1 MTPLAVLRI
10 AVRALARNK
19 LRAFLT
25 ALGIII
31 GVGAV
36 IAMVSI
42 GEGAKARV
50 AETIDAMGSNLLV
63 VRSGSSMDGGLRG
76 GFDTQPTLTWDDLD
90 AIRSELP
97 AVTYAAPL
105 LRTAAEIIADGANW
119 TTQIQGTTADFF
131 AIRNWNVAIGAA
143 LTDADVAGAAKVA
156 LLGRTVADQLYGE
169 GADPVGQSVR
179 IRNAPFIVIGVLQS
193 KGQTGWG
200 QDNDDAVFVPVT
212 SFQARIEGGLSKFIA
227 GQIMVGAAST
237 DATQQAETQIRALLR
252 ERHRLADAAEDDFS
266 IRNLAEM
273 ADARAAST
281 QTMTALLAGIAFVSL
296 VVGGIG
302 IMNIMLVSVTERT
315 REIGVRMA
323 VGARPGDILA
333 QFLVE
338 SLVLS
343 LVGGIVGVA
352 LGVLTAQQLSQLFG
366 WSLLIRPD
374 IVLLS
379 VGIAAAVGV
388 IFGLYP
394 ARKAPRLDPIEALR
408 FE

>member
-1 MTPLAVLRI
+1 MTPLAVQRI

-19 LRAFLT
+19 LRSFLT

-31 GVGAV
+31 GVAAV

-50 AETIDAMGSNLLV
+50 AQTIESMGANLLV
-63 VRSGSSMDGGLRG
+63 VRGGSSSGGGLRG
-76 GFDTQPTLTWDDLD
+76 GFDSQPTLTWEDLE
-90 AIRSELP
+90 AIRSEAP
-97 AVTYAAPL
+97 SVQFAAPL
-105 LRTAAEIIADGANW
+105 LRTGAEIIADGANW
-119 TTQIQGTTADFF
+119 TTQVQGTTPDFF
-131 AIRNWNVAIGAA
+131 AIRNWSVEFGN
-143 LTDADVAGAAKVA
+143 LFTESDVGGSAKVVV
-156 LLGRTVADQLYGE
+156 LGRTVANELYGA
-169 GADPVGQSVR
+169 GSDPVGQNLR
-179 IRNAPFIVIGVLQS
+179 IRNAPFTVIGVLEA
-193 KGQTGWG
+193 KGQSGWG

-212 SFQARIEGGLSKFIA
+212 AYQSRIEGGLSKFIA
-227 GQIMVGAAST
+227 GQIMVGAHTASG
-237 DATQQAETQIRALLR
+237 TQAAERELRALLR
-252 ERHRLADAAEDDFS
+252 ERHQLAPNADDDFS

-273 ADARAAST
+273 ASAAAEST

-343 LVGGIVGVA
+343 IVGGIVGVA
-352 LGVLTAQQLSQLFG
+352 LGIGTAQQLSSRFG
-366 WSLLIRPD
+366 WSLLVRPD
-374 IVLLS
+374 IVLLAVAIS
-379 VGIAAAVGV
+379 AAVGV
-388 IFGLYP
+388 VFGLYP
-394 ARKAPRLDPIEALR
+394 ARKASRLDPIEALR

>member
-1 MTPLAVLRI
+1 MNPLAVLRI

-19 LRAFLT
+19 LRSFLT

-31 GVGAV
+31 GVAAV

-50 AETIDAMGSNLLV
+50 AQTIESMGSNLLV
-63 VRSGSSMDGGLRG
+63 VRGGSSSGGGVRG
-76 GFDTQPTLTWDDLD
+76 GFDSQPTLTWDDLD
-90 AIRSELP
+90 AIRDELP
-97 AVTYAAPL
+97 SVRFAAPL
-105 LRTAAEIIADGANW
+105 LGTGAEVIADGANW
-119 TTQIQGTTADFF
+119 TTQVQGTTPAYF
-131 AIRNWNVAIGAA
+131 AIRNW
-143 LTDADVAGAAKVA
+143 DVALGTLFTESDVASAAKVV
-156 LLGRTVADQLYGE
+156 LLGRTVADELYGA
-169 GADPVGQSVR
+169 GSDPLGQTVR
-179 IRNAPFIVIGVLQS
+179 VRNAPFTVVGVLQS
-193 KGQTGWG
+193 KGQSGWG
-200 QDNDDAVFVPVT
+200 RDNDDAVFVPVST
-212 SFQARIEGGLSKFIA
+212 YQSRIEGGLSKFIA
-227 GQIMVGAAST
+227 GQLMIGAYST
-237 DATQQAETQIRALLR
+237 EGTQAAETQIRALLR
-252 ERHRLADAAEDDFS
+252 ERHRLAPNAEEDFS

-273 ADARAAST
+273 ASAATEST

-343 LVGGIVGVA
+343 VVGGIVGVA
-352 LGVLTAQQLSQLFG
+352 LGIGTAQQLAERFG
-366 WSLLIRPD
+366 WSLLVRAD
-374 IVLLS
+374 IVVLA
-379 VGIAAAVGV
+379 VGISGLVGV
-388 IFGLYP
+388 AFGLYP
-394 ARKAPRLDPIEALR
+394 ARRASRLDPIEALR

>member
-1 MTPLAVLRI
+1 MSPLAVLRI

-19 LRAFLT
+19 LRSFLT

-31 GVGAV
+31 GVAAV

-50 AETIDAMGSNLLV
+50 AQTIESMGSNLLV
-63 VRSGSSMDGGLRG
+63 VRGGSSSGGGVRG
-76 GFDTQPTLTWDDLD
+76 GFDSQPTLTWDDLD
-90 AIRSELP
+90 AIRDELP
-97 AVTYAAPL
+97 SVRFAAPL
-105 LRTAAEIIADGANW
+105 LGTGAEVIADGANW
-119 TTQIQGTTADFF
+119 TTQVQGTTPAYF
-131 AIRNWNVAIGAA
+131 AIRNW
-143 LTDADVAGAAKVA
+143 DVALGTLFTESDVASAAKVV
-156 LLGRTVADQLYGE
+156 LLGRTVADELYGA
-169 GADPVGQSVR
+169 GSDPLGQTVR
-179 IRNAPFIVIGVLQS
+179 VRNAPFTVVGVLQS
-193 KGQTGWG
+193 KGQSGWG
-200 QDNDDAVFVPVT
+200 RDNDDAVFVPVST
-212 SFQARIEGGLSKFIA
+212 YQSRIEGGLSKFIA
-227 GQIMVGAAST
+227 GQLMIGAYST
-237 DATQQAETQIRALLR
+237 EGTQAAETQIRALLR
-252 ERHRLADAAEDDFS
+252 ERHRLAPNAEDDFS

-273 ADARAAST
+273 ASAAAEST

-343 LVGGIVGVA
+343 VVGGIVGVA
-352 LGVLTAQQLSQLFG
+352 LGIGTAQQLAERFG
-366 WSLLIRPD
+366 WSLLVRAD
-374 IVLLS
+374 IVVLA
-379 VGIAAAVGV
+379 VGISGLVGV
-388 IFGLYP
+388 VFGLYP
-394 ARKAPRLDPIEALR
+394 ARRASRLDPIEALR

>member
-1 MTPLAVLRI
+1 MTPLAVQRI

-19 LRAFLT
+19 LRSFLT

-31 GVGAV
+31 GVAAV

-50 AETIDAMGSNLLV
+50 AQTIESMGANLLV
-63 VRSGSSMDGGLRG
+63 VRGGSSSGGGLRG
-76 GFDTQPTLTWDDLD
+76 GFDSQPTLTWEDLE
-90 AIRSELP
+90 AIRSEAP
-97 AVTYAAPL
+97 SVQFAAPL
-105 LRTAAEIIADGANW
+105 LRTGAEIIADGANW
-119 TTQIQGTTADFF
+119 TTQVQGTTPDFF
-131 AIRNWNVAIGAA
+131 AIRNWSVEFGN
-143 LTDADVAGAAKVA
+143 LFTESDVGGSAKVVV
-156 LLGRTVADQLYGE
+156 LGRTVANELYGA
-169 GADPVGQSVR
+169 GSDPVGQNLR
-179 IRNAPFIVIGVLQS
+179 IRNAPFTVIGVLEA
-193 KGQTGWG
+193 KGQSGWG

-212 SFQARIEGGLSKFIA
+212 AYQSRIEGGLSKFIA
-227 GQIMVGAAST
+227 GQIMVGAHTASG
-237 DATQQAETQIRALLR
+237 TQAAERELRALLR
-252 ERHRLADAAEDDFS
+252 ERHQLAPNADDDFS

-273 ADARAAST
+273 ASAAAEST

-343 LVGGIVGVA
+343 IVGGIVGVA
-352 LGVLTAQQLSQLFG
+352 LGIGTAQQLSSRFG
-366 WSLLIRPD
+366 WSLMVRPD
-374 IVLLS
+374 IVLLAVAIS
-379 VGIAAAVGV
+379 AAVGV
-388 IFGLYP
+388 VFGLYP
-394 ARKAPRLDPIEALR
+394 ARKASRLDPIEALR